1 MGNLKCCAPP
11 MACRKRYFSWLLVF
25 AVGAAASTWDVLRPQ
40 ASRQMNGEATE
51 KGQPPFLELFKPET
65 VCPWRSCIEGS
76 ALLLSPHASSLLEGR
91 APLGGGVWGDKIQ
104 KTPFQ
109 KKSLKFAEVA
119 GHPQCSPSLRSTPSE
134 TREEVLRQESGWPHA
149 RRFCSRSSSWEIAG
163 ERVISNKNALCGA
176 LCLQPPCAQA
186 ARWWGAFRSESSMVH
201 QRRLDAQSPGQRQAT
216 CASPG
221 AVL

>member
-1 MGNLKCCAPP
+1 
-11 MACRKRYFSWLLVF
+11 MARR
-25 AVGAAASTWDVLRPQ
+25 R
-40 ASRQMNGEATE
+40 E
-51 KGQPPFLELFKPET
+51 KGSLPSSNSSNPRQYALGDPVSK
-65 VCPWRSCIEGS
+65 GS

-91 APLGGGVWGDKIQ
+91 APLGGGVWVDEIQ
-104 KTPFQ
+104 KTPFE

-119 GHPQCSPSLRSTPSE
+119 GHPQCSPSLRSTPCE

-186 ARWWGAFRSESSMVH
+186 ARWWGAFRSESSMFH